1 MCSGTGRGSVAA
13 LHLHQKLRKQLAA
26 FLKKERGDMTF
37 AKFEQKMGISA
48 STLHRIEM
56 CDQNVTLDT
65 LEDIMIR
72 PKVSMS
78 EIFPE

>member
-1 MCSGTGRGSVAA
+1 MR
-13 LHLHQKLRKQLAA
+13 QKLRKQLAA
-26 FLKKERGDMTF
+26 FLKKARGEMSFT
-37 AKFEQKMGISA
+37 KFEKKMGISA

-65 LEDIMIR
+65 LEDIMAR
-72 PKVSMS
+72 LKASMV